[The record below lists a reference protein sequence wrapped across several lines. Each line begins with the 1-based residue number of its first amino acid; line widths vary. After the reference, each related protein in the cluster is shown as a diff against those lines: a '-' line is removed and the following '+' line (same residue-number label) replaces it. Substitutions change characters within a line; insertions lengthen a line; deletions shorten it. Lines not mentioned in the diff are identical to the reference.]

1 MDVESLFRNQW
12 LWTVL
17 LGLVLFLPVRRLIW
31 VLSVRSEERRLK
43 HATDAAR
50 RTSLRHRA
58 SVTAALVCFVFSVLY
73 VQVMFHNFF
82 GQP

>member
-1 MDVESLFRNQW
+1 M
-12 LWTVL
+12 WTVL

-43 HATDAAR
+43 HAADPAR
-50 RTSLRHRA
+50 RTNLRRRA

-73 VQVMFHNFF
+73 VQVMFHSFH